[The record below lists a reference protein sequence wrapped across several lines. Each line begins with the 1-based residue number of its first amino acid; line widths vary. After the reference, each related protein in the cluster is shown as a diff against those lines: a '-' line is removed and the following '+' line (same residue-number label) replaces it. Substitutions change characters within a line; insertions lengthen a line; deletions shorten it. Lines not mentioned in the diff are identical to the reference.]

1 MCSTFA
7 SLLAKGVCL
16 LGLSLASVVPASAQ
30 ILPADTCS
38 LPSSLPQ
45 DALLYH
51 VGSYGGTSS
60 LGAAIEL
67 DNSGH
72 EVRKV
77 DVVVNLPD
85 QPVVLAL
92 TAYDPVVWNVAWTAG
107 SRIVGA
113 VVSGYHGQ
121 AVLGLGGTIPIYSK
135 TYHDGPRLGTASALQ
150 PCPYLYAYEE
160 DRQYVGARDTLRKIA
175 NLPVSRFIAAP
186 RTGIAWVGNS
196 KPIAPGT
203 LESSSDYRLED
214 FVLIRKTGETPAGA
228 RGLEELVRQG
238 RLRHAT
244 EDDARHFRAPRVNAL
259 PTYVVLKPITIPGGL
274 YGGHMVNFLLP
285 KGVAVP
291 KGNLGHSSLWREGD
305 GCSGPLCEAIGRR

>member
-1 MCSTFA
+1 MFSMFA
-7 SLLAKGVCL
+7 SPLPKVVCL
-16 LGLSLASVVPASAQ
+16 LGLSLAWLVPASAR

-38 LPSSLPQ
+38 LPASVPQ
-45 DALLYH
+45 EALLYH

-85 QPVVLAL
+85 QPIVLAL

-113 VVSGYHGQ
+113 VVSGHHGQ
-121 AVLGLGGTIPIYSK
+121 AVIGLAGTIPVYLK
-135 TYHDGPRLGTASALQ
+135 TFHGDQGPRSANAPE
-150 PCPYLYAYEE
+150 PCPSFYAYAE

-175 NLPVSRFIAAP
+175 NLPVTRFIAAP

-196 KPIAPGT
+196 KAIVPGS

-214 FVLIRKTGETPAGA
+214 FVLIRKLGEIPAGA
-228 RGLEELVRQG
+228 RGLEELVKQG

-244 EDDARHFRAPRVNAL
+244 EDDARNFRAPRVNAL
-259 PTYVVLKPITIPGGL
+259 PTYVVLKSITVPGGL

-285 KGVAVP
+285 NGVPMP
-291 KGNLGHSSLWREGD
+291 KGDLGHSSLWREGG
-305 GCSGPLCEAIGRR
+305 GCTGPLCEAIGR

>member
-1 MCSTFA
+1 MCSTFVSA
-7 SLLAKGVCL
+7 LVKVVCR
-16 LGLSLASVVPASAQ
+16 LGLSLAWVATASAQ
-30 ILPADTCS
+30 IVPADTCS
-38 LPSSLPQ
+38 LPALPQ

-85 QPVVLAL
+85 QPIVLAL
-92 TAYDPVVWNVAWTAG
+92 TAYDPVVWNVAWITG

-121 AVLGLGGTIPIYSK
+121 AVIGLAGTIPIYLK
-135 TYHDGPRLGTASALQ
+135 TYEDGQRGRSASAPG
-150 PCPYLYAYEE
+150 PCPHFYAYEE
-160 DRQYVGARDTLRKIA
+160 DRRYVAARDTLRKIT
-175 NLPVSRFIAAP
+175 NLPVTRFIAAP
-186 RTGIAWVGNS
+186 RTGIAWVGDS
-196 KPIAPGT
+196 KPVLPGS

-214 FVLIRKTGETPAGA
+214 FVLIRKSGEIPAGA
-228 RGLEELVRQG
+228 RGLEELVKQG

-244 EDDARHFRAPRVNAL
+244 EDDARNFRAPRVNGL
-259 PTYVVLKPITIPGGL
+259 PTYVVLKPITLPGGL
-274 YGGHMVNFLLP
+274 YGAHMVNFLLP
-285 KGVAVP
+285 KGVAMP
-291 KGNLGHSSLWREGD
+291 KGDLGHSSLWREGG
-305 GCSGPLCEAIGRR
+305 GCLGTLCQVIGR